1 MIRAVQEGPG
11 FSPGLPQLFVLNCG
25 KAILSLAYDR
35 FSNKMNV
42 RRFKSGVG
50 FAIIMFNLIFVNLV
64 IAGLH
69 SYA

>member
-1 MIRAVQEGPG
+1 MIRVVQEGPG

-42 RRFKSGVG
+42 RRFKSG
-50 FAIIMFNLIFVNLV
+50 
-64 IAGLH
+64 GLRWNRRKRQK
-69 SYA
+69 Y